1 MIFRKTPFFS
11 IMIVCLI
18 FCCHIAEAQDRFIDN
33 GDGTVTDNKLKL
45 MWSKADNQGDINWKD
60 ANAWAKYDFANTIS
74 TNYDN
79 WRLPTLE
86 ELKTLYVTDSKYN
99 GYKSECGFMV
109 KVVREIKLSCILLWA
124 SESPT
129 GPAVAF
135 NFNIGNAF
143 TIPSYDIAGCRG
155 LPVRTIK

>member
-1 MIFRKTPFFS
+1 MYRKIPFFS

-18 FCCHIAEAQDRFIDN
+18 FSCHIAKAQDRFTDN
-33 GDGTVTDNKLKL
+33 GDGTLTDNKLKL

-60 ANAWAKYDFANTIS
+60 ANAWAKYNFANTIS

-86 ELKTLYVTDSKYN
+86 ELKSLYVADSKYN

-109 KVVREIKLSCILLWA
+109 KVVPEIRLSCILLWT
-124 SESPT
+124 SESST
-129 GPAVAF
+129 GPGVAF

-143 TIPSYDIAGCRG
+143 AIPSYDITGCRG
-155 LPVRTIK
+155 LPVRNIK

>member
-1 MIFRKTPFFS
+1 MYRKIPFFS

-18 FCCHIAEAQDRFIDN
+18 FSCNIAKAQDRFTDN
-33 GDGTVTDNKLKL
+33 GDGTLTDNKLKL

-60 ANAWAKYDFANTIS
+60 ANAWAKYNFANTIS
-74 TNYDN
+74 TSYDN

-86 ELKTLYVTDSKYN
+86 ELKSLYVADSKYN

-109 KVVREIKLSCILLWA
+109 KVVPEIKLSCILLWT
-124 SESPT
+124 SESST
-129 GPAVAF
+129 GPGVAF

-143 TIPSYDIAGCRG
+143 AIPSYDITGCRG